1 MRESGSKS
9 KDEGKSKKTEHE
21 LHHDMNNGALVK
33 LVDVHKTYRTGEMEV
48 HAVRGVSFEIRRA
61 EFVALM
67 GASGSGKSTLMNI
80 LGCLD
85 RPTSGRYVLDGS
97 DVSGLDRDRLADIR
111 NRKIGFVFQN
121 FNLLPRTSAR
131 ENVELPLVYS
141 AQFLSTA
148 QLREKADRVLASVG
162 LAGRED
168 HHPSQLSGGQQQ
180 RVAIARALIND
191 PEVVLADEPTGN
203 LDSRTSIEIMGIFQQ
218 LNERGITII
227 MVTHEQDIAA
237 YARRNVVMRDG
248 VVLAERVNVPI
259 QNKMRI
265 APTFNVAF
273 RALRRNKMRSVLTAL
288 GIIIGVGAVIAMV
301 GIGNGAKAQVETQ
314 IASLGQNVILIF
326 SGSTT
331 SSGIR
336 TGWGGAGTLK
346 IEDAEAIR
354 REVAGV
360 LGVSEEV
367 VSTTQVAAG
376 NQNWFTRVYG
386 ESADYFDIRQWPLAD
401 GAPFTPQD
409 VRSANKVCV
418 IGRTTATQVYG
429 NEDPVGQILRIKEVP
444 FTILGVLTP
453 KGLSTQGVD
462 QDDIVIMPYT
472 SAMKRVIGGTNLRNI
487 SVQIGDGQQVEAAQ
501 QQIISLLRQRHNI
514 RPGRDDDFT
523 VRNQQEIAEAA
534 TETSRVMT
542 VLLGAIAGVSLVV
555 GGIGI
560 MNIMLV
566 SVTER
571 TREIGVRMA
580 VGAHGSDILTQFLIE
595 AVTLSSVGGIIGIV
609 CGIGASRILS
619 IYAHWPT
626 LISISSIAI
635 AFLFSAAVGV
645 FFGFYPARKAA
656 ALDPIEA
663 LRYE

>member
-1 MRESGSKS
+1 
-9 KDEGKSKKTEHE
+9 
-21 LHHDMNNGALVK
+21 
-33 LVDVHKTYRTGEMEV
+33 
-48 HAVRGVSFEIRRA
+48 
-61 EFVALM
+61 
-67 GASGSGKSTLMNI
+67 
-80 LGCLD
+80 
-85 RPTSGRYVLDGS
+85 
-97 DVSGLDRDRLADIR
+97 
-111 NRKIGFVFQN
+111 
-121 FNLLPRTSAR
+121 
-131 ENVELPLVYS
+131 
-141 AQFLSTA
+141 
-148 QLREKADRVLASVG
+148 
-162 LAGRED
+162 
-168 HHPSQLSGGQQQ
+168 
-180 RVAIARALIND
+180 
-191 PEVVLADEPTGN
+191 
-203 LDSRTSIEIMGIFQQ
+203 
-218 LNERGITII
+218 
-227 MVTHEQDIAA
+227 
-237 YARRNVVMRDG
+237 
-248 VVLAERVNVPI
+248 
-259 QNKMRI
+259 MRI
-265 APTFNVAF
+265 APTFHVAY

-301 GIGNGAKAQVETQ
+301 GIGNGAKAQVEAQ
-314 IASLGQNVILIF
+314 IASLGENVILIF

-354 REVAGV
+354 REVPGV
-360 LGVSEEV
+360 IGVSEEV

-376 NQNWFTRVYG
+376 NQNWFTRIYG

-401 GAPFTPQD
+401 GAPFTAQD

-418 IGRTTATQVYG
+418 VGRTTATQIYG
-429 NEDPVGQILRIKEVP
+429 NENPIGQILRIKNVP

-453 KGLSTQGVD
+453 KGLSPQGVD

-472 SAMKRVIGGTNLRNI
+472 SAMKRVIGGATLRNI
-487 SVQIGDGQQVEAAQ
+487 NVQIADQGQIAAAQ

-523 VRNQQEIAEAA
+523 VRTQQEIAETA
-534 TETSRVMT
+534 TATSRVMT
-542 VLLGAIAGVSLVV
+542 VLLGAIAGVSLLV

-580 VGAHGSDILTQFLIE
+580 VGAHGTDILTQFLIE
-595 AVTLSSVGGIIGIV
+595 AVTLSSVGGIIGII
-609 CGIGASRILS
+609 CGIGASSVLS
-619 IYAHWPT
+619 SYAHWPT
-626 LISISSIAI
+626 LISIGSIAI

>member
-1 MRESGSKS
+1 MRVGS
-9 KDEGKSKKTEHE
+9 
-21 LHHDMNNGALVK
+21 
-33 LVDVHKTYRTGEMEV
+33 
-48 HAVRGVSFEIRRA
+48 
-61 EFVALM
+61 
-67 GASGSGKSTLMNI
+67 
-80 LGCLD
+80 
-85 RPTSGRYVLDGS
+85 
-97 DVSGLDRDRLADIR
+97 
-111 NRKIGFVFQN
+111 
-121 FNLLPRTSAR
+121 
-131 ENVELPLVYS
+131 
-141 AQFLSTA
+141 
-148 QLREKADRVLASVG
+148 
-162 LAGRED
+162 
-168 HHPSQLSGGQQQ
+168 
-180 RVAIARALIND
+180 
-191 PEVVLADEPTGN
+191 
-203 LDSRTSIEIMGIFQQ
+203 
-218 LNERGITII
+218 
-227 MVTHEQDIAA
+227 
-237 YARRNVVMRDG
+237 
-248 VVLAERVNVPI
+248 
-259 QNKMRI
+259 
-265 APTFNVAF
+265 TFNVAF
-273 RALRRNKMRSVLTAL
+273 RALRRNKLRSVLTAL

-301 GIGNGAKAQVETQ
+301 GIGNGAKAQVEAQ

-354 REVAGV
+354 REVPGV
-360 LGVSEEV
+360 AGVSEEV

-376 NQNWFTRVYG
+376 NQNWFTRIYG

-418 IGRTTATQVYG
+418 IGRTTATQIYG
-429 NEDPVGQILRIKEVP
+429 NEDPVGQILRVKEVP
-444 FTILGVLTP
+444 FTITGVLTP
-453 KGLSTQGVD
+453 KGLSPQGVD

-487 SVQIGDGQQVEAAQ
+487 NVQIGDARQVEAAQ
-501 QQIISLLRQRHNI
+501 QQIIALLRQRHNI

-534 TETSRVMT
+534 TATSRVMT
-542 VLLGAIAGVSLVV
+542 LLLGAIAGVSLVV

-571 TREIGVRMA
+571 TREIGVRIA
-580 VGAHGSDILTQFLIE
+580 VGAHGKDILTQFLIE
-595 AVTLSSVGGIIGIV
+595 AVTLSSVGGVIGII

-619 IYAHWPT
+619 AYAHWPT
-626 LISISSIAI
+626 LISLSSILI

-645 FFGFYPARKAA
+645 FFGFYPARQAA
-656 ALDPIEA
+656 RLDPIEA

>member
-1 MRESGSKS
+1 
-9 KDEGKSKKTEHE
+9 
-21 LHHDMNNGALVK
+21 
-33 LVDVHKTYRTGEMEV
+33 
-48 HAVRGVSFEIRRA
+48 
-61 EFVALM
+61 
-67 GASGSGKSTLMNI
+67 
-80 LGCLD
+80 
-85 RPTSGRYVLDGS
+85 
-97 DVSGLDRDRLADIR
+97 
-111 NRKIGFVFQN
+111 
-121 FNLLPRTSAR
+121 
-131 ENVELPLVYS
+131 
-141 AQFLSTA
+141 
-148 QLREKADRVLASVG
+148 
-162 LAGRED
+162 
-168 HHPSQLSGGQQQ
+168 
-180 RVAIARALIND
+180 
-191 PEVVLADEPTGN
+191 
-203 LDSRTSIEIMGIFQQ
+203 
-218 LNERGITII
+218 
-227 MVTHEQDIAA
+227 
-237 YARRNVVMRDG
+237 
-248 VVLAERVNVPI
+248 
-259 QNKMRI
+259 
-265 APTFNVAF
+265 
-273 RALRRNKMRSVLTAL
+273 MRSVLTAL

-301 GIGNGAKAQVETQ
+301 GIGNGAKAQVEAQ

-346 IEDAEAIR
+346 VEDAEAIR
-354 REVAGV
+354 REVPGV
-360 LGVSEEV
+360 VGVSEEV

-376 NQNWFTRVYG
+376 NQNWFTRIYG

-401 GAPFTPQD
+401 GAPFTSQD

-444 FTILGVLTP
+444 FTVTGVLTP

-487 SVQIGDGQQVEAAQ
+487 NVQIGDARQIAAAQ

-534 TETSRVMT
+534 TATSKVMT
-542 VLLGAIAGVSLVV
+542 LLLGAIAGVSLVV

-595 AVTLSSVGGIIGIV
+595 AVTLSSVGGVIGII
-609 CGIGASRILS
+609 CGVGASKILS
-619 IYAHWPT
+619 AYAHWPT
-626 LISISSIAI
+626 LISLSSIAI
-635 AFLFSAAVGV
+635 AFLFSAAVGI